1 MEKGKFKENY
11 QLFKKAWKDPKY
23 KAIMKLSLYLIFIFI
38 LILMVK
44 FCSNPRVTTTNTK
57 PQELNSVQKIENTN
71 NYEYTIN
78 INENQNITD
87 IKGIKYQTV
96 NDFEIINTH
105 EKYTIKDNRYKLI
118 YSNDIKNESDN
129 PIIINDFIGKYK
141 ERLLNRRECK
151 KKLRL
156 WYELQWGRE
165 KAIFE
170 RKKIMYPYKS
180 FENRFAIDENN
191 SFSSADV
198 YSFYINKEYEE
209 IFSYEYL
216 VGLLNSEVY
225 NKYFKINAKKISK
238 NAYDYYPNKV
248 MKIKIFKDSNY
259 THIEDLSKQ
268 VLQRLKNG
276 ESNISDLEY
285 KINNLIRGSLGI

>member
-71 NYEYTIN
+71 NYEYTIS

-105 EKYTIKDNRYKLI
+105 EKYTIKDNIIYK
-118 YSNDIKNESDN
+118 
-129 PIIINDFIGKYK
+129 
-141 ERLLNRRECK
+141 
-151 KKLRL
+151 
-156 WYELQWGRE
+156 
-165 KAIFE
+165 
-170 RKKIMYPYKS
+170 
-180 FENRFAIDENN
+180 
-191 SFSSADV
+191 
-198 YSFYINKEYEE
+198 
-209 IFSYEYL
+209 
-216 VGLLNSEVY
+216 
-225 NKYFKINAKKISK
+225 
-238 NAYDYYPNKV
+238 
-248 MKIKIFKDSNY
+248 
-259 THIEDLSKQ
+259 
-268 VLQRLKNG
+268 
-276 ESNISDLEY
+276 
-285 KINNLIRGSLGI
+285 KINNEVVSNLLNINLNSLFLDNIKNYLVDDNLKNTIEYEGNEIKKEYYISNFNIFESEVSSNIILTTYENEDYVYKVEIDITEAIKTINPSINNYNITIEYNNINQIKNYQTN

>member
-105 EKYTIKDNRYKLI
+105 EKYTIKDNIIYKKIIMKWYLI
-118 YSNDIKNESDN
+118 Y
-129 PIIINDFIGKYK
+129 
-141 ERLLNRRECK
+141 
-151 KKLRL
+151 
-156 WYELQWGRE
+156 
-165 KAIFE
+165 
-170 RKKIMYPYKS
+170 
-180 FENRFAIDENN
+180 
-191 SFSSADV
+191 
-198 YSFYINKEYEE
+198 
-209 IFSYEYL
+209 
-216 VGLLNSEVY
+216 
-225 NKYFKINAKKISK
+225 
-238 NAYDYYPNKV
+238 
-248 MKIKIFKDSNY
+248 
-259 THIEDLSKQ
+259 
-268 VLQRLKNG
+268 
-276 ESNISDLEY
+276 
-285 KINNLIRGSLGI
+285 

>member
-156 WYELQWGRE
+156 WGYSYATDKQI
-165 KAIFE
+165 KTSTYDI
-170 RKKIMYPYKS
+170 I
-180 FENRFAIDENN
+180 
-191 SFSSADV
+191 SSD
-198 YSFYINKEYEE
+198 
-209 IFSYEYL
+209 
-216 VGLLNSEVY
+216 
-225 NKYFKINAKKISK
+225 
-238 NAYDYYPNKV
+238 
-248 MKIKIFKDSNY
+248 
-259 THIEDLSKQ
+259 
-268 VLQRLKNG
+268 
-276 ESNISDLEY
+276 
-285 KINNLIRGSLGI
+285 